1 MICEM
6 SEFTLYDLRRE
17 TMTWLLIVYLV
28 GLFYLALN
36 QKHIASRSAFCAAWT
51 LYALIPASN
60 FLFTLIRLGSLRNTR
75 TLAVAELW
83 SNGIQ
88 WLLLSI
94 SLFCLLNAFMSKAA
108 NASRE

>member
-1 MICEM
+1 MRCEM

-17 TMTWLLIVYLV
+17 AMTWLLIVYFV

-36 QKHIASRSAFCAAWT
+36 QNKIVNRSAFRAAWT

-60 FLFTLIRLGSLRNTR
+60 SLFTLIRLGNIRNTR

-83 SNGIQ
+83 SSGIQ

-94 SLFCLLNAFMSKAA
+94 ILFCLLNAFMSKSE
-108 NASRE
+108 NASGE